1 MKKKF
6 FKKIPKCNSETLMN
20 VVADV
25 EAYGE
30 FVPLCKEVRIIE
42 YLRSDEIKKEF
53 KASISIEYKIFKE
66 AFISNVCVDKETCKI
81 IIQSTENPF
90 EDLYSEWTFEQLEDD
105 CLITFF
111 VNASFKSFM
120 IEKVISLS
128 FDRIAKKVISAF
140 EARVF
145 REKLI

>member
-1 MKKKF
+1 MKKKIS
-6 FKKIPKCNSETLMN
+6 KKISKCNYATLMN
-20 VVADV
+20 VVSDV

-42 YLRSDEIKKEF
+42 CLRSDKTKKEF
-53 KASISIEYKIFKE
+53 KASIFIEYKIFKE
-66 AFISNVCVDKETCKI
+66 AFVSDVSIDKESCKI

-90 EDLYSEWTFEQLEDD
+90 KDLYSEWTFEQIEDD
-105 CLITFF
+105 CIVTFF

-120 IEKVISLS
+120 MDKIISLS

-140 EARVF
+140 EGRII